1 MRKQTIDAG
10 QILEITIA
18 QTARE
23 GLENLS
29 TRRIAKECGISE
41 GSIFHYFHSKPEL
54 LAACFYHVDR
64 QVDAQLK
71 QVDVKLF
78 SLRRNIRELW
88 FLYFGYFASHGDH
101 AKFYSQFRHSS
112 FYTRDVMRGQT
123 ESFAFFNHFV
133 ELNKSAILIRSE
145 VFWEFVIDTTLNL
158 AVNVADGKF
167 PDSPKDRER
176 YFTLIAKGMGGVL
189 SPGKSWAE
197 K

>member
-71 QVDVKLF
+71 QVDIKLF

-101 AKFYSQFRHSS
+101 A
-112 FYTRDVMRGQT
+112 
-123 ESFAFFNHFV
+123 
-133 ELNKSAILIRSE
+133 
-145 VFWEFVIDTTLNL
+145 
-158 AVNVADGKF
+158 
-167 PDSPKDRER
+167 
-176 YFTLIAKGMGGVL
+176 
-189 SPGKSWAE
+189 
-197 K
+197 